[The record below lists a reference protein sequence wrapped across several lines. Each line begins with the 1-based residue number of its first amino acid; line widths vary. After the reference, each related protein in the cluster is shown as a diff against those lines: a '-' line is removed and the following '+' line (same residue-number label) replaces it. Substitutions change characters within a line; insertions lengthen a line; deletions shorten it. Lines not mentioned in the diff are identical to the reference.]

1 MPLPSALDI
10 WKNAHSTQCIHLLSS
25 SSQEDAQNSFNGNGV
40 HCIKLYKNPPICI
53 HMVCDETK
61 NQSHWMAHNVI
72 IHLKCTKCVCNGSW
86 LRWILYNFDVVNYVE
101 WPWTRHSSKY
111 ISSSS
116 KNRLKWMQVFTLKSR
131 RLTPSPLSPLT
142 SHCLEWQSTDT
153 TTHSLRKKKKNRNN
167 YNE

>member
-1 MPLPSALDI
+1 MHRTVSMEMEFTASNYIKIHQFVYI
-10 WKNAHSTQCIHLLSS
+10 WFVTRLS
-25 SSQEDAQNSFNGNGV
+25 
-40 HCIKLYKNPPICI
+40 
-53 HMVCDETK
+53 K

-131 RLTPSPLSPLT
+131 RLTPSPLSPSYFTLSRVT
-142 SHCLEWQSTDT
+142 EHRHY
-153 TTHSLRKKKKNRNN
+153 HSLIKKTKNKKTETIITNRWH
-167 YNE
+167 